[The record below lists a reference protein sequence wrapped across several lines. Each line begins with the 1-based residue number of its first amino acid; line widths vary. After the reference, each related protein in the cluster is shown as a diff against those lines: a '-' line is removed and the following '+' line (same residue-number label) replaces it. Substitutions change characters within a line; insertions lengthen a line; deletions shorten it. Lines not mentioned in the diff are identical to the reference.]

1 MKSQAGFTLLEV
13 MIAIMLMAI
22 VSMISWRGLDS
33 VSRAQSHLEES
44 TEHTAQLLRA
54 VNQLKR
60 DLDMRATTELWDPVE
75 NQAAP
80 SNKRLALPAAVQ
92 VKGGKP
98 GALQLEIIRNPANQ
112 PGSLQ
117 RVRWWVASN
126 TLYRAT
132 ASLSNQYPLPA
143 PRNAVAVLEQV
154 TDFNIRTWQ
163 PGKGWRDVTSAGQDN
178 PVGLEIRLSRRGVQG
193 VEHYRVVVG
202 VDGER

>member
-132 ASLSNQYPLPA
+132 ASPSNQYPLPA

-154 TDFNIRTWQ
+154 TDFNIRIWQ
-163 PGKGWRDVTSAGQDN
+163 PGKGWRDVKSAGQDN
-178 PVGLEIRLSRRGVQG
+178 PVGLELRLSRRGVQG

>member
-112 PGSLQ
+112 PGSLLSLLIGIFW
-117 RVRWWVASN
+117 RSLHR
-126 TLYRAT
+126 LYH
-132 ASLSNQYPLPA
+132 
-143 PRNAVAVLEQV
+143 
-154 TDFNIRTWQ
+154 D
-163 PGKGWRDVTSAGQDN
+163 
-178 PVGLEIRLSRRGVQG
+178 
-193 VEHYRVVVG
+193 
-202 VDGER
+202 